1 MKKILCLRP
10 LLLAFAVLAGCLSF
24 CILSAVSCPQN
35 NRQQELK
42 NVKWQS
48 GANDYGVSLQFTVL
62 DFNNLYYGT
71 IQYGDIK
78 KEIAFDWWNTGFH
91 LSEVDLYGRVKQTY
105 TSGGVYD
112 IIKDDEVVLDF
123 GADYLFDGA
132 LKDKKITVTAN
143 AVNPQNYGVR
153 DRNEVCLETEDKNL
167 QLFTYQTMRR
177 FSVGTYG
184 EKNVV
189 SYWLDNEKF
198 EIYELIDGV
207 QQEELLMYG
216 ACESNVNILTLD
228 YVTGGGES
236 GTVTLNSREIDY
248 WEIPQETWYPAESAN

>member
-1 MKKILCLRP
+1 
-10 LLLAFAVLAGCLSF
+10 
-24 CILSAVSCPQN
+24 
-35 NRQQELK
+35 
-42 NVKWQS
+42 
-48 GANDYGVSLQFTVL
+48 
-62 DFNNLYYGT
+62 
-71 IQYGDIK
+71 
-78 KEIAFDWWNTGFH
+78 
-91 LSEVDLYGRVKQTY
+91 
-105 TSGGVYD
+105 
-112 IIKDDEVVLDF
+112 
-123 GADYLFDGA
+123 
-132 LKDKKITVTAN
+132 
-143 AVNPQNYGVR
+143 
-153 DRNEVCLETEDKNL
+153 
-167 QLFTYQTMRR
+167 MRR